1 MHLLDDPCLHGFGLE
16 QSAHVTVRVY
26 SRKSP
31 GDPNYATAFLTL
43 AATVYQAIAPEN
55 RLLLCIAV
63 QDTSG
68 ERIFRRC
75 AAHSADEHLPRPS
88 AVAKLCRRYAA
99 ACQPSMLLPLSK
111 EGSCAVFATLFAEL
125 SSRPRPSYATID
137 NL

>member
-68 ERIFRRC
+68 ERLFRPYG
-75 AAHSADEHLPRPS
+75 AHSCGMQTTAFGRGYALP
-88 AVAKLCRRYAA
+88 
-99 ACQPSMLLPLSK
+99 PLR
-111 EGSCAVFATLFAEL
+111 GS
-125 SSRPRPSYATID
+125 
-137 NL
+137 

>member
-31 GDPNYATAFLTL
+31 GDPNYATALLTL

-75 AAHSADEHLPRPS
+75 AAALSAKYVIALKGGAMDS
-88 AVAKLCRRYAA
+88 
-99 ACQPSMLLPLSK
+99 
-111 EGSCAVFATLFAEL
+111 
-125 SSRPRPSYATID
+125 
-137 NL
+137 